1 MRTDRMRR
9 SRQGPAPAVGL
20 AAVALSVCLAGCSQS
35 AATHQPYKPA
45 KVGPATAAG
54 VKPVTFTAEGAR
66 RIGLATSAVS
76 NASGSLVV
84 DHAALIYDSAGGLWV
99 YTIPEPL
106 TYLRTPVKVSTVD
119 QHRAFLADGP
129 VVGTSVVTTG
139 AAQIYGEELGIS
151 GKH

>member
-1 MRTDRMRR
+1 MRTHRLQR
-9 SRQGPAPAVGL
+9 SRQGLPPAAGL

-35 AATHQPYKPA
+35 TATHQPYKPA

-76 NASGSLVV
+76 NANGSLVV
-84 DHAALIYDSAGGLWV
+84 DYTALIYDSAGGSWV

-129 VVGTSVVTTG
+129 AVGTSVVTTG
-139 AAQIYGEELGIS
+139 AAQVYGEELGIS

>member
-1 MRTDRMRR
+1 MRTHRLQR
-9 SRQGPAPAVGL
+9 SRQGLASAAGL
-20 AAVALSVCLAGCSQS
+20 AAVTLSVCLAGCSES
-35 AATHQPYKPA
+35 TATHQPYKPA

-66 RIGLATSAVS
+66 RIGLATSAVA
-76 NASGSLVV
+76 NANGSLVV
-84 DHAALIYDSAGGLWV
+84 DYTALIYDSAGGSWV

-106 TYLRTPVKVSTVD
+106 TYVRTPVKVSTVD

-129 VVGTSVVTTG
+129 VVGTPVVTTG
-139 AAQIYGEELGIS
+139 AAQLYGEELGIS